1 MGNSS
6 SKMSLNKTLLYNN
19 ITQSTH
25 INLQIVFKTLYPLP
39 CAHCLRFTEH
49 ALYVDG
55 DQYAVGPSELTARQG
70 SDEPQ
75 PLARILNEVYDG
87 DGQIFFCKFKKRRRN
102 RWRLGE
108 NGRENGREWE
118 KEWGAVP
125 MQTAHDLWWGK
136 FLQI

>member
-19 ITQSTH
+19 ITQSTN
-25 INLQIVFKTLYPLP
+25 INLQIVFKTLCPLP

-87 DGQIFFCKFKKRRRN
+87 DGQNFFANLRSEEETDGDWERMGERM
-102 RWRLGE
+102 GE
-108 NGRENGREWE
+108 NGRKSWGGGADANG
-118 KEWGAVP
+118 P
-125 MQTAHDLWWGK
+125 
-136 FLQI
+136 